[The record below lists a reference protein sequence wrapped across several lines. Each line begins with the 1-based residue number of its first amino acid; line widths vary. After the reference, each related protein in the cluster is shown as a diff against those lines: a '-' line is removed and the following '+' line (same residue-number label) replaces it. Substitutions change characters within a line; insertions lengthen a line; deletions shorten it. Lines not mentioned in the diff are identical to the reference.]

1 GDLEQHERGDGG
13 LRLVQHPEDEH
24 EQREQADGGQR
35 ARGPPD
41 PHPDPAPPAC
51 LTEPPGES
59 YRDGGRDD
67 VRGGRAGQERRDRE
81 RERQGAREP
90 LGREDPRE
98 RVEEEVHPAPPTR
111 SGIRSIGVRAVRRG
125 AHGMSSRPASTSSRS
140 ITSAITITATTPAN
154 TSTRMRRCSPF
165 VNRYP
170 RLSTP
175 IRMPTVA
182 SAMVD
187 TAVT

>member
-1 GDLEQHERGDGG
+1 T
-13 LRLVQHPEDEH
+13 
-24 EQREQADGGQR
+24 
-35 ARGPPD
+35 
-41 PHPDPAPPAC
+41 APPA
-51 LTEPPGES
+51 EW
-59 YRDGGRDD
+59 YRDSGRDD
-67 VRGGRAGQERRDRE
+67 DRDEGVEQVLADRE
-81 RERQGAREP
+81 GKRQRAREP

-187 TAVT
+187 TAVTRSPASTTGPASGNSTPQNRRHGP